1 MKFLPKFKS
10 TLLIV
15 GISFML
21 LSASLFSKG
30 LIKSMSEFEVP
41 SEILN
46 SPHYFDAIFWVYV
59 HMFVLGILVLLIGLS
74 VKDYKSQKWI
84 SLILFIVNAFYTIL
98 DFKSSDSFVGN
109 SLYKGEKSLAPAF
122 IGSFVTLLFLQLT
135 IQLFSSKSKSIDNA

>member
-1 MKFLPKFKS
+1 MKFLPRFKI

-41 SEILN
+41 KEILN

-84 SLILFIVNAFYTIL
+84 SLILFIVNAFYTIR
-98 DFKSSDSFVGN
+98 FQKFGFIFWQFV
-109 SLYKGEKSLAPAF
+109 
-122 IGSFVTLLFLQLT
+122 I
-135 IQLFSSKSKSIDNA
+135 